1 MSDDLNGVRALVVG
15 GSGGIGAAV
24 SVMLA
29 SQGASL
35 LVHGGHDRARL
46 DATLARCREV
56 GCSAEGVIAPI
67 AQAEDAEPVVEA
79 AGDVDILVVAY
90 GPWLELPVDET
101 PVAEW
106 RALTEANLILPAY
119 LLSRLLPGMRSR
131 QYGRVVLFGGPRSDR
146 AEGFQRI
153 GAYAAVKAGLASLVR
168 SVATQYAPDNVRC
181 NMIAPGYVETE
192 YLTDEQIE
200 RIRLARP
207 TRRLVQPRQIAA
219 LCRALLDDSL
229 DPVNG
234 AIIPVDYG
242 E

>member
-1 MSDDLNGVRALVVG
+1 MRALVVG

-29 SQGASL
+29 SEGVSL
-35 LVHGGHDRARL
+35 LIHGGHNQARL

-56 GCSAEGVIAPI
+56 GCNANGVLLPI
-67 AQAEDAEPVVEA
+67 AQAEDAESLVKTVRE
-79 AGDVDILVVAY
+79 VDILVVAY
-90 GPWLELPVDET
+90 GPWLELPVDQT
-101 PVAEW
+101 PVEEW
-106 RALTEANLILPAY
+106 RFLTEANLILPAY
-119 LLSRLLPGMRSR
+119 LLGRFLPGMRSR
-131 QYGRVVLFGGPRSDR
+131 RYGRVVLFGGPRSDR
-146 AEGFQRI
+146 AGGFQRI

-168 SVATQYAPDNVRC
+168 SVATQYAQDNVRC

-192 YLTDEQIE
+192 YLTDEQVE
-200 RIRLARP
+200 RIRVARP